1 MSNIQQSLNAG
12 QTKGQTQARTEEW
25 MEATK
30 NTTHELNSSDSN
42 SAQLSAQ
49 PHQQSN
55 SPHQQQQKEA
65 AGFLQQTGEKMVN
78 MAQGAVDTVKDTLG
92 MGDKK

>member
-1 MSNIQQSLNAG
+1 MSNMQQSLNAG

-30 NTTHELNSSDSN
+30 LGPTSEPRDMSSN
-42 SAQLSAQ
+42 SAQAQLCANSAQ
-49 PHQQSN
+49 HSTHQRDQEPTS
-55 SPHQQQQKEA
+55 
-65 AGFLQQTGEKMVN
+65 FLQQTGEKMVH
-78 MAQGAVDTVKDTLG
+78 MAQGAVDTVKETLG